1 MQVRSI
7 EFQEN
12 FGRVTVEGARQ
23 QNLLQ
28 REPEVG
34 QHHAAQM
41 AADEQVLNLN
51 RPTPATPTEGNVI
64 DPNSQRFPERRAGR
78 PPPDRGAP
86 GEVQPEATEGGR
98 RPRAGG
104 VSGARIDVVA

>member
-34 QHHAAQM
+34 QHQAARM

-64 DPNSQRFPERRAGR
+64 DPNSRRFPERRAGG
-78 PPPDRGAP
+78 PPPDRAS
-86 GEVQPEATEGGR
+86 GEVQPEGTEGGR

>member
-28 REPEVG
+28 REPELG

-41 AADEQVLNLN
+41 AADEQVLKLN
-51 RPTPATPTEGNVI
+51 RPPPATPMEGNII
-64 DPNSQRFPERRAGR
+64 DPNSQHLPERRAGR
-78 PPPDRGAP
+78 PPSDRASE
-86 GEVQPEATEGGR
+86 EVQAEEAAGEG
-98 RPRAGG
+98 RPRTGG
-104 VSGARIDVVA
+104 VSGTRIDVVT